1 VCQHIAPL
9 TIDSRLGCL
18 LTGLLVLTLN
28 ICLWAYF
35 ARKTEGLCR
44 DFMASMLKKIH
55 YSVCQKNETC
65 IILNISGYHVLNF
78 IAVDLQLYK
87 IFKIM
92 RVLFLA
98 HSAELEVV
106 VIIMLSTTL

>member
-1 VCQHIAPL
+1 
-9 TIDSRLGCL
+9 
-18 LTGLLVLTLN
+18 
-28 ICLWAYF
+28 
-35 ARKTEGLCR
+35 
-44 DFMASMLKKIH
+44 
-55 YSVCQKNETC
+55 
-65 IILNISGYHVLNF
+65 VLNF